1 MLGVKDTVLNA
12 YSKVE
17 EFFKRIVPKNGTLLV
32 IGLLNR
38 ICVKNRERYSYPC
51 SLFVNGYRWSLF
63 DKFANISWKECFIRG
78 NIDFADSLGLP
89 PRYPQQTAW
98 EKVGLLLAMFFYHY
112 FLFEAA

>member
-63 DKFANISWKECFIRG
+63 DKFANISWKERSVCRG
-78 NIDFADSLGLP
+78 INVANSLGVP
-89 PRYPQQTAW
+89 S
-98 EKVGLLLAMFFYHY
+98 
-112 FLFEAA
+112 